1 MTQYMSPSGL
11 RYEEH
16 LGRLGANFKVDI
28 GDRVDVLVSPAL
40 AHSPHVLYTNVIEA
54 LAAVP
59 RGLPWID
66 PAALGVHGIEREGVF
81 AVGADRHR

>member
-40 AHSPHVLYTNVIEA
+40 AQSPHVLYTNVIEA
-54 LAAVP
+54 LLRFLDGVP
-59 RGLPWID
+59 RARSCCTRRAWN
-66 PAALGVHGIEREGVF
+66 
-81 AVGADRHR
+81 